1 MQPTENNS
9 VRRATTLSTL
19 AKALVQTIDERGLDA
34 ADLVQRSGM
43 DPEILERPGGRVRM
57 SAMTKLWKLAVEET
71 GDDTLGLS
79 AARRIQPA
87 SNHALG
93 LAWLASS
100 TLREALTRLVRFHR
114 VLSTGMSMQ
123 LETKSDSLDLV
134 LHPGEH
140 GEMVAREAIEAFF
153 SIVVIKCRMLMGSNF
168 HPAAVYLMRPQP
180 QREDPYVEALGVV
193 PHFLADRNAIS
204 FYKNGLDE
212 PLPAGDPELAS
223 ELDSI
228 SERYLTSMDPNA
240 ITAGVRD
247 ILEDIMPSGRPTLAA
262 VSRLMNRSTKTVQRG
277 LNAERTSFHQILEQT
292 RLSLA
297 LKYVRDGELSLSH
310 IAQLLGFSDQSN
322 FTRAFK
328 RWTRQSPGNYR
339 NSRSG

>member
-9 VRRATTLSTL
+9 IRRATTLSTL
-19 AKALVQTIDERGLDA
+19 AKALVQTIDEQGLDT
-34 ADLVQRSGM
+34 ADLIQRSGI
-43 DPEILERPGGRVRM
+43 DPVALESPGGRVPM
-57 SAMTKLWKLAVEET
+57 SAMTRLWQLAVEET
-71 GDDTLGLS
+71 GDETLGLS

-93 LAWLASS
+93 LAWLVSS
-100 TLREALTRLVRFHR
+100 TLREALERLVRFHR
-114 VLSTGMSMQ
+114 VLSTGMSMR
-123 LETKSDSLDLV
+123 LEPKTDTLEL
-134 LHPGEH
+134 LLQPGEH
-140 GEMVAREAIEAFF
+140 GEMVAKEAIEAFF
-153 SIVVIKCRMLMGSNF
+153 SIVVVKCRMVMGREF
-168 HPAAVYLMRPQP
+168 HPAAVCLMRPQP
-180 QREDPYVEALGVV
+180 LCEDPYRDALGVM
-193 PHFLADRNAIS
+193 PRFLEDRNAIS
-204 FYKNGLDE
+204 FSNDELDE

-223 ELDSI
+223 ELDTI
-228 SERYLTSMDPNA
+228 SERYLTSMDPKA
-240 ITAGVRD
+240 VTAGVRD

-297 LKYVRDGELSLSH
+297 LRYVRDESLSLSH
-310 IAQLLGFSDQSN
+310 VAQLLGFSDQSN

-339 NSRSG
+339 NSRNV